1 MLGFYS
7 NNARKEVCT
16 GQQGPSSSS
25 TCPPGHKKIKDYS
38 YNPADRIG
46 KGFSSIVYK
55 GINDN
60 TSNKFIGYEYHT

>member
-38 YNPADRIG
+38 YNPVDRIG

-60 TSNKFIGYEYHT
+60 TSNKFTWYGYHT